1 MKKATAWILAAIA
14 ACAALPAGGRSDE
27 PETDGAGPL
36 TAVTA
41 FGASIWRET
50 SDRAGN
56 LPGIWMKDT
65 GYRGQWAPF
74 RFRGGE
80 FSQSV
85 LLWNGVDLS
94 DPLTG
99 TADMGFIPEAWID
112 TLTAS
117 AGPDPYG
124 RGAIGAVLDIDSGIQ
139 DQARPVT
146 DIVYDKDS
154 GGFGRTCA
162 SFSRPL
168 SRRLSFRIGF
178 SDRNTSDASGEPESR
193 NRTLHGQVRFSVS
206 DGWRLEYLHGSGD
219 WRAELP
225 FTAAVP
231 GDSTAW
237 NPFPF
242 NRNRQL
248 HRLRAEGKRMNTVLD
263 LTWDR
268 TRYGLADAPDI
279 SARNMELSLRQSSG
293 TNPLLSWG
301 LTAKQEALALSGPDP
316 DPKGVWTGFAFS
328 NAAVLLP
335 ADVTAGVQARLV
347 RSADG
352 RFRSAGSARFSWQPS
367 GASSAWIFF
376 HQGLREPS
384 AGERTGLMFMPFP
397 ALTTDD
403 AVRTGWRSPHAPN
416 ASLRPERS
424 VNWEAGF
431 RTRIHGRVRA
441 GLCVY
446 SRTVS
451 DVIGLTSSGAWDN
464 GGRMRFRGLETDA
477 GLGPFLGFSCSA
489 ALNWGRFE
497 DDNGFTLFDRP
508 NVWASGSAFWRVSL
522 FGGDLV
528 PILSAGFHSWSEF
541 WSEMPGAGYFYPVL
555 LPAAVPLDFKV
566 SAVVME
572 RACVSF
578 GWRNALSTSA
588 ALVPGY
594 PLPARLTTFGFRWI
608 LFD

>member
-1 MKKATAWILAAIA
+1 MKKATAWILAAA
-14 ACAALPAGGRSDE
+14 AAWPPAGGRCDE
-27 PETDGAGPL
+27 PGTDGAGSL
-36 TAVTA
+36 TAVSA
-41 FGASIWRET
+41 FGASTWRET
-50 SDRAGN
+50 PDRIGS
-56 LPGIWMKDT
+56 LTGIWMKDT
-65 GYRGQWAPF
+65 GFRGQWAPF

-85 LLWNGVDLS
+85 VLWNGIDLS

-99 TADMGFIPEAWID
+99 TADLGFMPDAWID
-112 TLTAS
+112 TLATWTAS
-117 AGPDPYG
+117 DPYG
-124 RGAIGAVLDIDSGIQ
+124 RGAIGAVLDIDSGIRNR
-139 DQARPVT
+139 ARPVT
-146 DIVYDKDS
+146 DIVYDKDG

-168 SRRLSFRIGF
+168 SRRFSFRIGF
-178 SDRNTSDASGEPESR
+178 ADRNTSDGSTEPESR

-225 FTAAVP
+225 FTAVVP

-242 NRNRQL
+242 DRNRLL
-248 HRLRAEGKRMNTVLD
+248 HRLRAEGKRLNTVLD

-268 TRYGLADAPDI
+268 TRYGLANAADI
-279 SARNMELSLRQSSG
+279 SARNMHLSLRQSAG
-293 TNPLLSWG
+293 GRPALSWG
-301 LTAKQEALALSGPDP
+301 LAAKHEILALSGPVP
-316 DPKGVWTGFAFS
+316 DPKGVWTGSAFTD
-328 NAAVLLP
+328 AAVLLP
-335 ADVTAGVQARLV
+335 ADWRACGQVRVV

-352 RFRSAGSARFSWQPS
+352 KVRSAGSAGLSWHP
-367 GASSAWIFF
+367 AEETSAWLSF

-384 AGERTGLMFMPFP
+384 AGERAGLMFLPFP

-403 AVRTGWRSPHAPN
+403 AMRTGWRSPHGPN

-424 VNWEAGF
+424 VNWEAGL

-464 GGRMRFRGLETDA
+464 GGGMRFRGLETEA

-489 ALNWGRFE
+489 GLNWGRFE
-497 DDNGFTLFDRP
+497 DDSDFTLFDRP
-508 NVWASGSAFWRVSL
+508 NVWASGSAVWRKAL
-522 FGGDLV
+522 FGGDFV
-528 PILSAGFHSWSEF
+528 PMLSAGFNSWSEF
-541 WSEMPGAGYFYPVL
+541 WAEMPGAGFFYPVL
-555 LPAAVPLDFKV
+555 LPAAVPLDFRI

-578 GWRNALSTSA
+578 GWRNALSASA

>member
-1 MKKATAWILAAIA
+1 MKKATAWILAVTA
-14 ACAALPAGGRSDE
+14 AWTVLPAVGRCDE
-27 PETDGAGPL
+27 SVTERADPL

-50 SDRAGN
+50 PDRIGS

-74 RFRGGE
+74 RFRGSE
-80 FSQSV
+80 FSQSTV
-85 LLWNGVDLS
+85 LWNGTDLS

-99 TADMGFIPEAWID
+99 TADLGFMPEAWID
-112 TLTAS
+112 TLRAAT
-117 AGPDPYG
+117 GPDPYG
-124 RGAIGAVLDIDSGIQ
+124 RGAIGVVLDIDSGIRIP
-139 DQARPVT
+139 ARPVT
-146 DIVYDKDS
+146 DIVYDKDG
-154 GGFGRTCA
+154 GGFNRTCA

-168 SRRLSFRIGF
+168 SRRLSFRVGF
-178 SDRNTSDASGEPESR
+178 ADRNTSDGSTEPESR
-193 NRTLHGQVRFSVS
+193 NRTLHGQIHFRVS
-206 DGWRLEYLHGSGD
+206 DSWRLEYLHGSGD
-219 WRAELP
+219 WHAELP

-242 NRNRQL
+242 YRNRLL
-248 HRLRAEGKRMNTVLD
+248 HRLRAEEKGLNTVLD

-268 TRYGLADAPDI
+268 TRYGLSDAPEI

-301 LTAKQEALALSGPDP
+301 LAAKHEALALSGPDP
-316 DPKGVWTGFAFS
+316 EGVWTGSAFTD
-328 NAAVLLP
+328 AAVPLP
-335 ADVTAGVQARLV
+335 ADWTAGGQVRLV

-352 RFRSAGSARFSWQPS
+352 NFRSAGSARLSWQPA
-367 GASSAWIFF
+367 GTASAWISF

-384 AGERTGLMFMPFP
+384 AGERTGLMFLPFP

-403 AVRTGWRSPHAPN
+403 AVRTGWRSPLVQNP
-416 ASLRPERS
+416 SLRPERS

-431 RTRIHGRVRA
+431 RTRINDRIRA

-451 DVIGLTSSGAWDN
+451 NVIGLTSSGAWDN

-508 NVWASGSAFWRVSL
+508 NVWASGSAVWRLSL

-528 PILSAGFHSWSEF
+528 PMLSAGFHSWSEF

-555 LPAAVPLDFKV
+555 LPAAVPLDFKL
-566 SAVVME
+566 SAVVMK

-578 GWRNALSTSA
+578 GWRNVLSSSA

-594 PLPARLTTFGFRWI
+594 PLPVRLTTFGFRWM

>member
-1 MKKATAWILAAIA
+1 MKNATAWILAMIT
-14 ACAALPAGGRSDE
+14 ACAVPPPCGRCDE
-27 PETDGAGPL
+27 PGADGAGPL

-50 SDRAGN
+50 PDRIGS

-65 GYRGQWAPF
+65 GTRGQWAPF

-80 FSQSV
+80 FSQSTV
-85 LLWNGVDLS
+85 LWDGTDLS

-99 TADMGFIPEAWID
+99 TADLGFMPEAWID
-112 TLTAS
+112 TLRTS
-117 AGPDPYG
+117 AGSDPYG
-124 RGAIGAVLDIDSGIQ
+124 RGAIGVVLNIDSGIRNH
-139 DQARPVT
+139 ARPVT

-178 SDRNTSDASGEPESR
+178 ADRNTSDVSAEPESR

-206 DGWRLEYLHGSGD
+206 DSWRLEYLHGSGD

-231 GDSTAW
+231 GDTTAW

-242 NRNRQL
+242 DRNRLL
-248 HRLRAEGKRMNTVLD
+248 HRLRAEGKRLNTVLD

-268 TRYGLADAPDI
+268 THFGLADAPDI
-279 SARNMELSLRQSSG
+279 SARNMDFALRQSAG
-293 TNPLLSWG
+293 VQPLLSWG
-301 LTAKQEALALSGPDP
+301 LAARHQALALSGPDP
-316 DPKGVWTGFAFS
+316 EGVWTGSAFTDL
-328 NAAVLLP
+328 AVLLP
-335 ADVTAGVQARLV
+335 ANCTAGGQVRIV

-352 RFRSAGSARFSWQPS
+352 RFRSAGSVRISWQPA
-367 GASSAWIFF
+367 GAASAWVSF

-384 AGERTGLMFMPFP
+384 AGERSGLMFLPFP

-403 AVRTGWRSPHAPN
+403 ATRTGWRSPHAPN

-431 RTRIHGRVRA
+431 RTRTNDRIRA

-464 GGRMRFRGLETDA
+464 GGGMRFRGLETEA

-497 DDNGFTLFDRP
+497 DDNDFTLFDRP
-508 NVWASGSAFWRVSL
+508 NVWASGSAVWRRAL
-522 FGGDLV
+522 FGGDFV
-528 PILSAGFHSWSEF
+528 PMLSAGFNSWSEF
-541 WSEMPGAGYFYPVL
+541 WAEMPGAGYFYPVL
-555 LPAAVPLDFKV
+555 LPAAVPLDFKI

-578 GWRNALSTSA
+578 GWRNALSASA